1 MVSHTG
7 EAPRANDDVAPP
19 KGGWQAGFCNT
30 CKALGIFIVLC
41 VAAAVS
47 PISAADLVRIGVQT
61 TGTFAWQL
69 DVIRRHNL
77 ATAADLD
84 LKTVELASPDAG
96 KLALNG
102 GTVDIAVLDW
112 LWVARERALG
122 AKLKFYPYSSAIG
135 AIMTR
140 NASPLHDIGD
150 LNGRTLSVAGGPL
163 DKSWLIV
170 QAAALRKGIN
180 LKHEATLQYGAPSL
194 MFQKALQ
201 GESDASLNF
210 WNFCAR
216 LEAQGYRR
224 LYDVRDAEIELGL
237 KAPIALTGYVFSEQ
251 FAASRNSV
259 IERFLS
265 VVKKANDILLQSDPE
280 WKALRPLIKADDEA
294 TFLAYR
300 TRTRQG
306 LPRRPV
312 NAEEA
317 DARELF
323 KAVADVSG
331 SELVGPVGE
340 LDPGLYYHPAA
351 DGD

>member
-1 MVSHTG
+1 MIVRTSD
-7 EAPRANDDVAPP
+7 APRPP
-19 KGGWQAGFCNT
+19 CDLASPKVGWPAVFCGR
-30 CKALGIFIVLC
+30 KALGI
-41 VAAAVS
+41 VAALCIATAAM
-47 PISAADLVRIGVQT
+47 PASAADLVRIGVQT

-69 DVIRRHNL
+69 DVIRRHKL
-77 ATAADLD
+77 AAAADLD
-84 LKTVELASPDAG
+84 LKTIEFASPDAG

-135 AIMTR
+135 AIMTK
-140 NASPLHDIGD
+140 NASSLQGIAD
-150 LNGRTLSVAGGPL
+150 LKGRTLSVAGGPL

-180 LKHEATLQYGAPSL
+180 LKQEATLQYGAPSL

-224 LYDVRDAEIELGL
+224 LYDVRQAQIELGL
-237 KAPIALTGYVFSEQ
+237 KSPIALTGYVFAEK
-251 FAASRNSV
+251 FAASHANV
-259 IERFLS
+259 VERFLS
-265 VVKKANDILLQSDPE
+265 IVKKADDILMQSDQE
-280 WKALRPLIKADDEA
+280 WEALRPLMKADDEA

-306 LPRRPV
+306 LPQRPV
-312 NAEEA
+312 SAEEA

-323 KAVADVSG
+323 KAIAQISG
-331 SELVGPVGE
+331 SELVGSARD
-340 LDPGLYYHPAA
+340 LDPDLYYHPAA